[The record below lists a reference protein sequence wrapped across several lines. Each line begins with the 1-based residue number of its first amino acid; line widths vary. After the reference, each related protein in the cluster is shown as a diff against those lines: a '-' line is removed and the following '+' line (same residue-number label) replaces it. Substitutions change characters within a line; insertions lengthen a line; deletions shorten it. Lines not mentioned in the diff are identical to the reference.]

1 MVKVNYLHCVQI
13 TFFFKNYKIF
23 SNICMEFIDSGGNSS
38 ALFSSSNDK
47 KIVNQCTK
55 INY

>member
-23 SNICMEFIDSGGNSS
+23 SNICMEFIDSGGNS
-38 ALFSSSNDK
+38 LFSSSNDK